1 MNKIKRENKVVKN
14 TRDTRYRGGIQKRNR
29 REAIRRSIKSIALC
43 AALTFL
49 AACDPINISVPG
61 DIKPAVDTYHLSDIA
76 GSDLTKPDIR
86 RALAQ
91 LSKEACNRD
100 AMGRMAAQID
110 ELGYRRESANALIQ
124 FVDRCGRADG
134 FLSAAANDLMAVS
147 DFKGAVAVADRLLA
161 GNASEPQYY
170 FDRGRAYEGWQ
181 HDDAA
186 LSDYMQVLALSP
198 NLASVTSNLFIR
210 VADLHAKA
218 GRYCDAVSAIRMW
231 VSADPER
238 ADNAQA
244 KRMIAQYASHANCPS
259 AYASGRESFARP
271 SGNTIRVKAKV
282 NGVEGTFI
290 VDTGASYVS
299 LSDAFARRAQVAT
312 GQAKRIRL
320 QTANGVRDGLLA
332 QAQAV
337 QVGAATASDVPVSV
351 DAGAKAPYGAGVDG
365 LLGQSFL
372 SRFELSFT
380 LTRWSIGRRS

>member
-1 MNKIKRENKVVKN
+1 M
-14 TRDTRYRGGIQKRNR
+14 R
-29 REAIRRSIKSIALC
+29 RVIRSIALC
-43 AALTFL
+43 MASASMV
-49 AACDPINISVPG
+49 ACDPVGMSVPD
-61 DIKPAVDTYHLSDIA
+61 DIKPAVDAYHLSDVS
-76 GSDLTKPDIR
+76 GPDLTKPDIR

-100 AMGRMAAQID
+100 AMGAMAAGID
-110 ELGYRRESANALIQ
+110 ALGYRRESANALIR

-134 FLSAAANDLMAVS
+134 FLSAAVNDLIAVS

-161 GNASEPQYY
+161 NDASEPQYY

-181 HDDAA
+181 RDDAA
-186 LSDYMQVLALSP
+186 LADYMQVLTLSP

-244 KRMIAQYASHANCPS
+244 KGMIAQYASHANCPS
-259 AYASGRESFARP
+259 TYASGQQGFARQ

-299 LSDAFARRAQVAT
+299 LSDAFARRAGVST
-312 GQAKRIRL
+312 EQAKRIRL
-320 QTANGVRDGLLA
+320 QTANGARDGRLT
-332 QAQAV
+332 QARAV
-337 QVGAATASDVPVSV
+337 QVGAATAADVPVSV
-351 DAGAKAPYGAGVDG
+351 DVGAGSPFGAGVDG

-372 SRFELSFT
+372 SRFDVSFT
-380 LTRWSIGRRS
+380 PTRWSIGRRS